1 MSGDS
6 LAKITRSPFS
16 KSKYFLS
23 TSILESKTK
32 KTLKILKIEIQILK
46 TSLSILSDHSGSA
59 LTIKMSDTRTCSY
72 NLEPDPDDPI

>member
-1 MSGDS
+1 MSGDN

-32 KTLKILKIEIQILK
+32 KIKILLNEIQIFK